1 MICQPPEQTIDELGK
16 ALLASR
22 SAITGA
28 VSLLTRYHAVC
39 RTRFAGQRVDYVT
52 LDPRALDPTGFAGT
66 TYQEQAKLAREALEL
81 LKDGDTV
88 RRSMIDE
95 GAAFYEFLAERMPAL
110 LTEWHAQ
117 RNYPGTGR

>member
-1 MICQPPEQTIDELGK
+1 VAGRVLGYLMICQPPEQTIDELGK

-28 VSLLTRYHAVC
+28 VSLLTRCH
-39 RTRFAGQRVDYVT
+39 
-52 LDPRALDPTGFAGT
+52 
-66 TYQEQAKLAREALEL
+66 
-81 LKDGDTV
+81 V